1 MNSFSTFLYQSGIS
15 IAVFYLFY
23 RALLRRET
31 WFSLNRI
38 LLGASLLLAMLIPF
52 VRITLHSAPAPGTV
66 YYALDRYL
74 LNGVVVHPDHL
85 VENTGLHIT
94 AGKALLSVYLLGVLF
109 FTVKFLT
116 QILQVLHLIKKHG
129 IREFEG
135 YRIVPITEEIS
146 PFSFFTLIFI
156 NTENLGKQE
165 LRSILLHEWEHVRR
179 LHTLD
184 ILVLEIV
191 CIIQWFNPFVWLYK
205 YSLHELHEYEAD
217 QAVIRQGENRLN
229 YQKLILNQA
238 FGHQFFQVAHN
249 LINRSFI
256 KNRILMITKRKSGSI
271 TLLKSLFILP
281 VAALLVAS
289 FSFTREPENIQQVK
303 QMLSGNKKSS
313 TLLQTPREKKVYTL
327 KEVDKQPKFQGKP
340 IPYIVLWV
348 KDQIR
353 DTIPFTDKPLRI
365 SFNVAP
371 TGKITDI
378 DITPDHTQIDPKYL
392 QELRKIFQSAPKC
405 SPGEK
410 DGKKVAVRFSDALM
424 KFFSSHREP
433 ATEEELFFIVEEMP
447 KFQGGDIG
455 TFRQWVAEHLRYPK
469 KAAEKRISGKVY
481 VQFVVE
487 PDGSVDRV
495 KVVRSANYQSN
506 RKVMSSNDSLLD
518 REAVRVIKSS
528 PEWTPGKQRGKNV
541 AVAYTIPITFLPGV
555 NMSSPQT
562 TTTPASIGGEVF
574 FIVEQMPKFQGG
586 DISRFREWVAQQLR
600 YPDIAAEAGATGRVF
615 VSFIVETDGSVSHI
629 QIAKSPYTFL
639 RDHPDKSAGI
649 NLRAFA
655 ALDAEAVRVVRS
667 SPKWEPGVQR
677 GHRVRV
683 KMTIPIVFVLDHT
696 IPARDSLKI
705 SASGQ
710 PLYIIDGKIAN
721 ANELDN
727 LDHDKV
733 ARVMVQKDVNGD
745 LVKKYGPAAKNG
757 VIFINTKKQVTGPV
771 PQKPKDPFDKSA
783 GYHYLINGKPAS
795 WKEAVKYKD
804 RKDLQLISIAK
815 ISDKDA
821 IKLFGE
827 TAPNGMVVIKAKE
840 K

>member
-1 MNSFSTFLYQSGIS
+1 MDSFSTFLYQSGIS

-66 YYALDRYL
+66 YYALDHYL

-94 AGKALLSVYLLGVLF
+94 AGKALLSVYLLGILF

-156 NTENLGKQE
+156 NTEKLGKQE

-249 LINRSFI
+249 LINHSFI
-256 KNRILMITKRKSGSI
+256 KNRILMITKRKSRNIS
-271 TLLKSLFILP
+271 LLKSLLILP

-289 FSFTREPENIQQVK
+289 FSFTREPAPLNNLLH
-303 QMLSGNKKSS
+303 MSNK
-313 TLLQTPREKKVYTL
+313 V
-327 KEVDKQPKFQGKP
+327 
-340 IPYIVLWV
+340 
-348 KDQIR
+348 
-353 DTIPFTDKPLRI
+353 
-365 SFNVAP
+365 
-371 TGKITDI
+371 
-378 DITPDHTQIDPKYL
+378 
-392 QELRKIFQSAPKC
+392 
-405 SPGEK
+405 
-410 DGKKVAVRFSDALM
+410 
-424 KFFSSHREP
+424 REP
-433 ATEEELFFIVEEMP
+433 EKVEDPVQNAKTTTQETSQKTKVIKVQQDTTNVFFIVEDMP

-455 TFRQWVAEHLRYPK
+455 TFRQWVAEHLKYPE
-469 KAAEKRISGKVY
+469 KAAEKGIGGKVY

-487 PDGSVDRV
+487 PDGSVDQV
-495 KVVRSANYQSN
+495 KVIRSANYQSN
-506 RKVMSSNDSLLD
+506 RKVMSSNDSLLN

-528 PEWTPGKQRGKNV
+528 PKWTPGKQRGKNV

-555 NMSSPQT
+555 KTSSPQT
-562 TTTPASIGGEVF
+562 TTAPASTGGEVF

-629 QIAKSPYTFL
+629 QVTKSPNTFL

-655 ALDAEAVRVVRS
+655 ALNAEAVRVVSS
-667 SPKWEPGVQR
+667 SPKWEPGIQR

-683 KMTIPIVFVLDHT
+683 KITIPIVFVL
-696 IPARDSLKI
+696 
-705 SASGQ
+705 
-710 PLYIIDGKIAN
+710 N
-721 ANELDN
+721 
-727 LDHDKV
+727 
-733 ARVMVQKDVNGD
+733 
-745 LVKKYGPAAKNG
+745 
-757 VIFINTKKQVTGPV
+757 
-771 PQKPKDPFDKSA
+771 
-783 GYHYLINGKPAS
+783 
-795 WKEAVKYKD
+795 
-804 RKDLQLISIAK
+804 
-815 ISDKDA
+815 
-821 IKLFGE
+821 
-827 TAPNGMVVIKAKE
+827 
-840 K
+840 